1 MQKKKGKLDAMQCL
15 MPLMLLITT
24 NGTNVSSLC
33 ICILIWHK
41 IILHNDL
48 RQNNQKVVKKI
59 I

>member
-1 MQKKKGKLDAMQCL
+1 MQKKKGKLDVMQCL

-24 NGTNVSSLC
+24 NETNVSSLC
-33 ICILIWHK
+33 IFILIWHK
-41 IILHNDL
+41 IILYDF